1 MVRRCSYYGKFYLY
15 CIVYDP
21 VKLYFHIFAMLFM
34 VNAILPSASLTIGI
48 LMKGLS
54 TSEKIHRAVRTSS
67 TGVEIPMEFENPM
80 REAGSKD
87 LEMLE

>member
-1 MVRRCSYYGKFYLY
+1 MIIMLRVDLSEEDVGQDF
-15 CIVYDP
+15 ID
-21 VKLYFHIFAMLFM
+21 AMLFM
-34 VNAILPSASLTIGI
+34 VNAFLPSASLTIGI

-80 REAGSKD
+80 SEAGSKD
-87 LEMLE
+87 HEMLE

>member
-1 MVRRCSYYGKFYLY
+1 MIIMLRVDLSEEDVGQDF
-15 CIVYDP
+15 ID
-21 VKLYFHIFAMLFM
+21 AMLFM
-34 VNAILPSASLTIGI
+34 VNAFLPSASLTIGI